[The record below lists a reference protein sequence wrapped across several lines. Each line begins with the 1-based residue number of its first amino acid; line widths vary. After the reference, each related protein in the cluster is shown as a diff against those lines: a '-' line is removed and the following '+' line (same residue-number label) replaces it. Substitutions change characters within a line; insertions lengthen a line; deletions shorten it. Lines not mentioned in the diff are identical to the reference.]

1 MKAVED
7 DFWNRRFKG
16 YGQWRKASIAKYRK
30 LGYLKLHTGFIC
42 SGIMRNNEIV
52 NYPIQ
57 GSAFH
62 CLLFTLIELD
72 KIAQKEKW
80 KSKIIGQ
87 IHDSILMDADPAE
100 LGRIEEALQYI
111 VKETLPKAWKW
122 IIVPLEIEVET
133 YGVDRPWIKE

>member
-1 MKAVED
+1 MISGITDSKFMVSGG
-7 DFWNRRFKG
+7 NPVSR
-16 YGQWRKASIAKYRK
+16 YRK
-30 LGYLKLHTGFIC
+30 KGFLRLHTGFIC
-42 SGIMRNNEIV
+42 SGIMRKNEIV

-87 IHDSILMDADPAE
+87 IHDSILMDANPAE
-100 LGRIEEALQYI
+100 LGRINESLQYI

-122 IIVPLEIEVET
+122 IIVPLDIEVEE
-133 YGVDRPWIKE
+133 YGVDKPWIKA